1 MDNNIFKT
9 LGRNNKMMKNE
20 EWAQRAERIG
30 QARKGQ
36 ALGYHQLMLDTQTQ
50 QSQTLSML
58 YSAGRTGE

>member
-50 QSQTLSML
+50 QSQTL
-58 YSAGRTGE
+58 